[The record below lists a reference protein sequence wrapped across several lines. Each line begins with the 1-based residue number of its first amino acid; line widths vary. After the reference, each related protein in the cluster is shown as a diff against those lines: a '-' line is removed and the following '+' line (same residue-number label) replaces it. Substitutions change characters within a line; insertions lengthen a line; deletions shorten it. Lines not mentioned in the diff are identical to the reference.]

1 MSEKEQIL
9 DFLKENG
16 IPFSLY
22 EHEVCNT
29 IEEKEELDKRLGIT
43 ARHCKN
49 LFLTDRKKEH
59 FHLLVMPFEKTFRTA
74 EVSRE
79 LHSSRL
85 SFATDEMLWDKL
97 RCRSGS
103 LSTLCLIFDKSEEVG
118 LAVDADLLSCK
129 SLCFHPADNT
139 ATVVIDTDV
148 CLNLLFP
155 RLHKKPTFVTVTC
168 PIA

>member
-9 DFLKENG
+9 AFLLENN
-16 IPFSLY
+16 IPHKVY
-22 EHEVCNT
+22 EHEICNT
-29 IEEKEELDKRLGIT
+29 IEEKAALDEKLGIT

-59 FHLLVMPFEKTFRTA
+59 FYLLVMPFEKTFRTA

-85 SFATDEMLWDKL
+85 SFASDDMLWEKV

-103 LSTLCLIFDKSEEVG
+103 LSTLCLIFDKEEEIG
-118 LAVDADLLSCK
+118 LAIDADLLSCTA
-129 SLCFHPADNT
+129 LCFHPADNKT
-139 ATVVIDTDV
+139 TVVISTSD
-148 CLNLLFP
+148 CLNMLFP
-155 RLHKKPTFVTVTC
+155 RLHKKPSFVTVTC
-168 PIA
+168 PTA